1 MLSGAVARKYGHAG
15 LPDDTIHVAFE
26 GIAGQSFG
34 AFLARGITF
43 ELQGA
48 TNDYV
53 GKGLSGGRIVVYP
66 DPACPAKPEE
76 NIVIGNTGDVRR
88 DRGRGVFPRRRR
100 RALLRAQLGRDRGR
114 RRHRRPRLRVHD
126 GRHGRRARP
135 HRAQLRRRHE
145 RRHRLRLRRRRHVH
159 ASAATRRWSRSSRCC
174 REARA
179 GAGREGARRAPAT
192 AGCVIVG
199 SRRRGAG
206 ARADRAASALHRQH
220 ALRSRLLD
228 RLGAARAQV
237 RQGVPARVQARADRD
252 ACAAKAG
259 DGEAP
264 ATRSRRVSRP
274 R

>member
-1 MLSGAVARKYGHAG
+1 MLSGVVARQYGHEG

-76 NIVIGNTGDVRR
+76 NIVIGNTVMYGAIA
-88 DRGRGVFPRRRR
+88 GEAYFRGVAGERFCVRNSG
-100 RALLRAQLGRDRGR
+100 ACRGR

-135 HRAQLRRRHE
+135 HRAQLRGGHE
-145 RRHRLRLRRRRHVH
+145 RRHRVRLRRRRHVR
-159 ASAATRRWSRSSRCC
+159 ASAATPSMVALEPLLAEAEQAKSRERARRRRQGALPPP
-174 REARA
+174 RP
-179 GAGREGARRAPAT
+179 AGRGAS
-192 AGCVIVG
+192 C
-199 SRRRGAG
+199 
-206 ARADRAASALHRQH
+206 AS
-220 ALRSRLLD
+220 
-228 RLGAARAQV
+228 
-237 RQGVPARVQARADRD
+237 
-252 ACAAKAG
+252 
-259 DGEAP
+259 
-264 ATRSRRVSRP
+264 
-274 R
+274 